1 MEAELEIDRAA
12 GAAGVSPKQI
22 DTVSLPH
29 RIAPDRQ
36 IGPRRIEN
44 DLV

>member
-12 GAAGVSPKQI
+12 GTAGVSPKQV
-22 DTVSLPH
+22 DTVSLAH